1 MMLIIGESGGALER
15 AARLF
20 PVRTG
25 ITAPSW
31 VILEPTTDELGAAG
45 VSGAG

>member
-1 MMLIIGESGGALER
+1 MIIAGVDQGGLER

-25 ITAPSW
+25 VPVS
-31 VILEPTTDELGAAG
+31 LLGR
-45 VSGAG
+45 VYSHKLSQIKY